1 MTEGFY
7 VQVRYP
13 QGRRWV
19 TVVVSETRRAA
30 ATLAADAYKGLA
42 DRRGE
47 TPRQVRVVSA
57 SQILREGG
65 NSDLGLAYSDLTRR
79 ADGKQ

>member
-1 MTEGFY
+1 
-7 VQVRYP
+7 VRYP

-19 TVVVSETRRAA
+19 TVAVSETGRAA

-47 TPRQVRVVSA
+47 TPTQVRVVSA
-57 SQILREGG
+57 RQIRREDG
-65 NSDLGLAYSDLTRR
+65 DLGVADSDLTRR